1 MNYRVLGNTGLQV
14 SPIGIGLSEIG
25 TLSRSQET
33 GIETLLNTALDSG
46 VNLLD
51 TAALYGISEE
61 MVGKT
66 VSTRRDEYL
75 LATKCGQDNPGIY
88 PWTRESVQH
97 DIDTSLR
104 RLNTDYVD
112 ILQLH
117 SCDLDVLQRGE
128 VIEVLLKAKKEGK
141 TRFVGYSGDNAAAA
155 WAIESGLFDTLQTS
169 YNVVDQKARIPL
181 CPLPLKPAWG
191 SS

>member
-1 MNYRVLGNTGLQV
+1 MNYRVLGNTGLQI

-75 LATKCGQDNPGIY
+75 LATKCGQDNPGI
-88 PWTRESVQH
+88 TRGHASLSNT
-97 DIDTSLR
+97 TS
-104 RLNTDYVD
+104 
-112 ILQLH
+112 
-117 SCDLDVLQRGE
+117 
-128 VIEVLLKAKKEGK
+128 
-141 TRFVGYSGDNAAAA
+141 TRV
-155 WAIESGLFDTLQTS
+155 
-169 YNVVDQKARIPL
+169 
-181 CPLPLKPAWG
+181 
-191 SS
+191 